1 MDSSSLFNVKARIQL
16 TISIPFGV
24 ADKPLGQSRPRNRR
38 SKRHWPHDLRRLRAK
53 RSKSLHLL
61 PRHQSLRASLQ
72 RNERLGYLSFSPS
85 LPLSPL
91 TSPAQPLLQHLQ
103 QSLGKGSAH
112 AIPADFYKLEDC
124 KRLAEELKKRE
135 PKLHVRVNNSG
146 SNWGAP
152 FDEFPD
158 SAWTRVLTLNLTRVF
173 TITQA
178 VTPLLEAAATKDD
191 PARIINIGSVDGLR
205 VPSLE
210 TFSYS
215 ASKAGLHQL
224 SRVLANHLGK
234 RNITSNALAC
244 GPFESKMMA
253 ATLKTFGE
261 TIVAGIPLGRIGSP
275 EDVAGACLFLSS
287 RAGAFVNGA
296 TIALDGG
303 SLVGSKL

>member
-1 MDSSSLFNVKARIQL
+1 MLIA
-16 TISIPFGV
+16 
-24 ADKPLGQSRPRNRR
+24 
-38 SKRHWPHDLRRLRAK
+38 
-53 RSKSLHLL
+53 
-61 PRHQSLRASLQ
+61 
-72 RNERLGYLSFSPS
+72 
-85 LPLSPL
+85 
-91 TSPAQPLLQHLQ
+91 TSTT
-103 QSLGKGSAH
+103 GKGTAH

-124 KRLAEELKKRE
+124 KNLAAELAKRE
-135 PKLHVRVNNSG
+135 KKLHVLVNNSG

-152 FDEFPD
+152 YDEFPD

-178 VTPLLEAAATKDD
+178 VTPLLEAAATAED
-191 PARIINIGSVDGLR
+191 PARIINIGSVDGVR

-244 GPFESKMMA
+244 GPFESKMMK
-253 ATLKTFGE
+253 ATLESHGDSIK
-261 TIVAGIPLGRIGSP
+261 AGIPLGRIGSK
-275 EDVAGACLFLSS
+275 EDVAGACLFLSG
-287 RAGAFVNGA
+287 RGGAYVNGA
-296 TIALDGG
+296 VIALDGG

>member
-1 MDSSSLFNVKARIQL
+1 MDAASLFNVKDKVVLVTGGAKGVGRM
-16 TISIPFGV
+16 ISEGFV
-24 ADKPLGQSRPRNRR
+24 ANGAKVYISSRDATACEAACKELN
-38 SKRHWPHDLRRLRAK
+38 A
-53 RSKSLHLL
+53 
-61 PRHQSLRASLQ
+61 
-72 RNERLGYLSFSPS
+72 
-85 LPLSPL
+85 
-91 TSPAQPLLQHLQ
+91 
-103 QSLGKGSAH
+103 LGKGSAH

-124 KRLAEELKKRE
+124 KRLAGELKKRE
-135 PKLHVRVNNSG
+135 PKLHILVNNSG

-152 FDEFPD
+152 YDEFPD

-178 VTPLLEAAATKDD
+178 LTPLLEAAATPLD
-191 PARIINIGSVDGLR
+191 PARVINIGSVDGLR

-210 TFSYS
+210 TFSYA

-253 ATLKTFGE
+253 ETLKNFKSAIIE
-261 TIVAGIPLGRIGSP
+261 GIPLGRIGSP
-275 EDVAGACLFLSS
+275 QDVAGACLFLSS
-287 RAGAFVNGA
+287 RAGAYVNGA

>member
-1 MDSSSLFNVKARIQL
+1 MDSASLFNVKDKVVLVTGGAKGIGRM
-16 TISIPFGV
+16 ISEGFV
-24 ADKPLGQSRPRNRR
+24 ANGAKVYISSR
-38 SKRHWPHDLRRLRAK
+38 DAK
-53 RSKSLHLL
+53 ACEQACKELN
-61 PRHQSLRASLQ
+61 A
-72 RNERLGYLSFSPS
+72 
-85 LPLSPL
+85 
-91 TSPAQPLLQHLQ
+91 
-103 QSLGKGSAH
+103 LGKGSAH

-135 PKLHVRVNNSG
+135 SKLHVLVNNSG

-152 FDEFPD
+152 YDEFPD

-178 VTPLLEAAATKDD
+178 VTPLLEAAATPAD

-253 ATLKTFGE
+253 ATLKSFGN

>member
-1 MDSSSLFNVKARIQL
+1 MDSSTLFDVK
-16 TISIPFGV
+16 V
-24 ADKPLGQSRPRNRR
+24 
-38 SKRHWPHDLRRLRAK
+38 
-53 RSKSLHLL
+53 
-61 PRHQSLRASLQ
+61 
-72 RNERLGYLSFSPS
+72 S
-85 LPLSPL
+85 LPH
-91 TSPAQPLLQHLQ
+91 PLLSRADTNNHLQ
-103 QSLGKGSAH
+103 GKVVLITGGAKGIGRMISEGFVANGAKVYISSRDAKACEQACKELNAMGKGSADY
-112 AIPADFYKLEDC
+112 IQADLYKVEDC
-124 KRLAEELKKRE
+124 KKIAEELGKRE
-135 PKLHVRVNNSG
+135 TKLNVLVNNSG

-152 FDEFPD
+152 YDEFPE

-173 TITQA
+173 TLTQA
-178 VTPLLEAAATKDD
+178 LTPLLEAGASELS
-191 PARIINIGSVDGLR
+191 PSRIINIGSVDGLR

-234 RNITSNALAC
+234 RNITSNTLAS
-244 GPFESKMMA
+244 GPFQSKMMKQ
-253 ATLKTFGE
+253 TLETFGE
-261 TIVAGIPLGRIGSP
+261 TIKSGIPLGRIGEK